1 MLNENE
7 LRAVHF
13 CVWLSSSKTKMVKND
28 LKLKAQ
34 FCCVLMLFVLLSLL
48 PAANAA
54 ADSGAKAPAGM
65 AALPLKLPKPMFVG
79 TPQNIKGVKQL
90 EKPLGK
96 PRPPFFAPKTP
107 PSST

>member
-1 MLNENE
+1 
-7 LRAVHF
+7 
-13 CVWLSSSKTKMVKND
+13 MVKND

-96 PRPPFFAPKTP
+96 PRPPFFAPKGVKNLALGKKISGSDEEP
-107 PSST
+107 IMGDLKMI